1 MPIAEFDVSISQTD
15 FTPRMNFRPNLS
27 STSPFKTNPKPNNQS
42 ARHSR
47 NHCNKFYLTLILS
60 SWTKNKNFL
69 PCNFLLNLNFK
80 SKSDWRIRS
89 YSVVW
94 ISIEQVLPEIF
105 EIFFLGTWERG
116 TLMEYLWAA
125 TFFSPNCLACFTCT
139 NNLIVRIRPWE

>member
-60 SWTKNKNFL
+60 WWTKNKIFCKIWILNQSLTGGFDLIPSSEFRLNRYFPKFL
-69 PCNFLLNLNFK
+69 KFFSLGREK
-80 SKSDWRIRS
+80 GVHWWS
-89 YSVVW
+89 
-94 ISIEQVLPEIF
+94 IF
-105 EIFFLGTWERG
+105 ELP
-116 TLMEYLWAA
+116 LSSAQ
-125 TFFSPNCLACFTCT
+125 
-139 NNLIVRIRPWE
+139 IVLHVLHAQII

>member
-60 SWTKNKNFL
+60 WWTKNKIFCKIWILNQSLTGGFDLIPSSEFRLNRYFPKFL
-69 PCNFLLNLNFK
+69 KFFSLGHEK
-80 SKSDWRIRS
+80 GVQWWS
-89 YSVVW
+89 
-94 ISIEQVLPEIF
+94 IF
-105 EIFFLGTWERG
+105 ELP
-116 TLMEYLWAA
+116 LSSAQ
-125 TFFSPNCLACFTCT
+125 
-139 NNLIVRIRPWE
+139 IVLHVLHAQII

>member
-69 PCNFLLNLNFK
+69 LCNFLKNLNFK

-105 EIFFLGTWERG
+105 EIFFPWD
-116 TLMEYLWAA
+116 
-125 TFFSPNCLACFTCT
+125 
-139 NNLIVRIRPWE
+139 VRKGYIDGVSLSCHFLQPKLSCMFYMHK